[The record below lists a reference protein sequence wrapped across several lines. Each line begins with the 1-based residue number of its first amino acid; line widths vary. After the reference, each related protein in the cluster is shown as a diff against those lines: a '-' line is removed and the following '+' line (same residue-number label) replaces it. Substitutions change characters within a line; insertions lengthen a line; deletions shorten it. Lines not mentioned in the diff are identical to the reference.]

1 IDTARA
7 PETPEQ
13 RFAMIATETWIG
25 FCRHVSGDPMRAHR
39 VLPALLAASALAAPA
54 AGQVQPAF
62 AQPNRV
68 APTDAVSMKSSFA
81 PVVRRAAPAVV
92 NISAK
97 RLVRQQ
103 VDPAFWAMFG
113 RGIPQE
119 RIAQSLGSGVIVRAD
134 GVIVT
139 NNHVI

>member
-1 IDTARA
+1 
-7 PETPEQ
+7 
-13 RFAMIATETWIG
+13 
-25 FCRHVSGDPMRAHR
+25 MRAHR
-39 VLPALLAASALAAPA
+39 VLLPALAGLALAAPA
-54 AGQVQPAF
+54 AAQGPGAF

-103 VDPAFWAMFG
+103 VDPFWSAFTGGGPAAAGGPVARLWRYRPG
-113 RGIPQE
+113 
-119 RIAQSLGSGVIVRAD
+119 
-134 GVIVT
+134 
-139 NNHVI
+139 